1 MRFRHVLAAPLVAML
16 VATGCSGAANT
27 GETNTDQ
34 LAAADTGARDRGEL
48 ATGGELRLAVD
59 QFGSLNPMGA
69 TNTAELA
76 RLEQVFLPQ
85 FFRYDQAGVATP
97 NPNYLVSAEETSNN
111 PTRVTLRM
119 NPSATWS
126 DGQKIS
132 AQDVIATWRACNG
145 KSVGFRCA
153 ADLQFKQIANV
164 TSGANDSEVR
174 LEFNAA
180 YPQWRS
186 VFDRVSVLRAESVH
200 DAATFNDGWTTIK
213 PEWTA
218 GAFTVPKHDPAV
230 KAIVAMPNER
240 WWGTETPLLA
250 RITILEI
257 PRENQVK
264 AFTDAEIDA
273 VDIEGSKEFFD
284 AARAVPEHA
293 IRRAGSSLTRQLVFN
308 TTSQGAVAEPDVRRA
323 IAVALDRS
331 GVGTAALPGIN
342 FTAAPLGNRIFVPA
356 QQGYVDNAQTL
367 KLTRNLG
374 ESKKLL
380 NDAGWKDEN
389 GTRVKDGRPLEV
401 RLVQIQGLATS
412 ENEARAIAEQLAGV
426 GIRATITDTS
436 LESFDNGSVLSG
448 GDFDMIVI
456 GVDGGRQPL
465 QSLDLRY
472 GSGADQNY
480 ARLESPQIDELI
492 KSIGREVDPQQ
503 RLNLAN
509 QLDTQLWGQMPTVP
523 LYQQPQTVATSVRL
537 ANFGAPGLSSV
548 VWENVGYVK
557 Q

>member
-34 LAAADTGARDRGEL
+34 LAAADTGTRDRGEL

-59 QFGSLNPMGA
+59 EFGSLNPMGA

-76 RLEQVFLPQ
+76 ELEQVFLPQ
-85 FFRYDQAGVATP
+85 FFRYDAAGVATP
-97 NPNYLVSAEETSNN
+97 NPNFLASAEETSAN
-111 PTRVTLRM
+111 PTRVTLKL
-119 NPSATWS
+119 NPNAMWA

-145 KSVGFRCA
+145 KAAGFQCA
-153 ADLQFKQIANV
+153 EDLEFKQITNA
-164 TSGANDSEVR
+164 TAGASDSEVR
-174 LEFNAA
+174 LEFTGA

-186 VFDRVSVLRAESVH
+186 IFDRVSVLRAESVA
-200 DAATFNDGWTTIK
+200 DAAVFNEGWTTIK

-218 GAFTVPKHDPAV
+218 GAFTVPSHDPAV
-230 KAIVAMPNER
+230 KAIVAMPNEKF
-240 WWGTETPLLA
+240 WGNETPLLA
-250 RITILEI
+250 RLTILEI

-273 VDIEGSKEFFD
+273 VDLAGSQEFFD

-308 TTSQGAVAEPDVRRA
+308 TTSTGAVAEPEVRRA

-331 GVGTAALPGIN
+331 GVGTAAMPGIN
-342 FTAAPLGNRIFVPA
+342 FTAAPLGNRIFVPG
-356 QQGYVDNAQTL
+356 QQGYADNADTL
-367 KLTRNLG
+367 GLTRDQS
-374 ESKKLL
+374 EAKKLL
-380 NDAGWKDEN
+380 NDAGWRDED
-389 GTRVKDGRPLEV
+389 GMRMKDGRPLEV
-401 RLVQIQGLATS
+401 KLVQIQGLATS
-412 ENEARAIAEQLAGV
+412 ENEARAIAEQLAEV

-436 LESFDNGSVLSG
+436 LENFDNGSVLSG

-456 GVDGGRQPL
+456 GVDGGREPL
-465 QSLDLRY
+465 ETLDLRY

-480 ARLESPQIDELI
+480 ARLESPEIDDLI
-492 KSIGREVDPQQ
+492 DSIGREADAQQ
-503 RLNLAN
+503 RLDLAN
-509 QLDTQLWGQMPTVP
+509 QLDTKLWEQMPTVP

-537 ANFGAPGLSSV
+537 ANYGAPGLASV
-548 VWENVGYVK
+548 VWENIGYVK
-557 Q
+557 P